1 MPRYSHASPVCTDFG
16 SHLIH
21 ILKALPPI
29 ITRSQCH
36 LTNNITCWRMCK
48 GERAIRAPGDT
59 EEELVFPFWK
69 ASKSVQSAVRSEA
82 FDERWRTKVTEE
94 QQAGR
99 RLERFAT

>member
-29 ITRSQCH
+29 VTRSQC
-36 LTNNITCWRMCK
+36 LFTDNITRWRMCK

-59 EEELVFPFWK
+59 VEDLVFPFWK
-69 ASKSVQSAVRSEA
+69 ASKGVQSAVRSEA
-82 FDERWRTKVTEE
+82 FDERGRSKVTEE
-94 QQAGR
+94 QQAAS
-99 RLERFAT
+99 RLGRFAT